1 MNVISIEKTSRLR
14 IVENGL
20 VNWYKLAQNNVD
32 KFV

>member
-14 IVENGL
+14 IVENEL